1 MEAEGKFF
9 YLRVANLMRSP
20 ATPFPQLLTNRLLLR
35 KLEPA
40 DAVRIYELRTD
51 PQVNEYIDR
60 PPTQSVEDGLRFIH
74 RINISISEGDCLY
87 WAIVPKQE
95 QDLIGTICLWNW
107 NKAAQLAEVGF
118 ELLPA
123 WQGKGFMRE
132 ALHRI
137 IGYAF
142 EQLSIAQIEA
152 WVHPQN
158 SSCIRLLEANN
169 FERIARPV
177 HTAAGKL
184 PIDLLMY
191 QTVKPG
197 NTIY

>member
-1 MEAEGKFF
+1 
-9 YLRVANLMRSP
+9 MRSP
-20 ATPFPQLLTNRLLLR
+20 AAPFPELLTNRLLLR

-51 PQVNEYIDR
+51 PRVNEYVDR
-60 PPTQSVEDGLRFIH
+60 PPASSVEDGLRFIH
-74 RINISISEGDCLY
+74 RININISEGDCLY

-107 NKAAQLAEVGF
+107 NKTARLAEVGF

-123 WQGKGFMRE
+123 WQGRGFMHE

-137 IGYAF
+137 MDYAF
-142 EQLSIAQIEA
+142 EQLPLAQVEA

-158 SSCIRLLEANN
+158 NPCIRLLEANG
-169 FERIARPV
+169 FERIVAPV
-177 HTAAGKL
+177 HTATGKV
-184 PIDLLMY
+184 PDGLLMY
-191 QTVKPG
+191 QTSKESLAARQSL
-197 NTIY
+197 

>member
-1 MEAEGKFF
+1 
-9 YLRVANLMRSP
+9 MRSP
-20 ATPFPQLLTNRLLLR
+20 ATPFPELLTNRLLLR

-51 PQVNEYIDR
+51 PRVNEYIDR
-60 PPTQSVEDGLRFIH
+60 PPTESVEEGLRFIH
-74 RINISISEGDCLY
+74 RINISVIEGDCLY

-107 NKAAQLAEVGF
+107 NKATQLAEVGF

-123 WQGKGFMRE
+123 WQGKGFMHE

-142 EQLSIAQIEA
+142 EQLPLAQIEA

-158 SSCIRLLEANN
+158 IPCIRLLEANN
-169 FERIARPV
+169 FELIATPV
-177 HTAAGKL
+177 HTAAGTV
-184 PIDLLMY
+184 PVGLLMY
-191 QTVKPG
+191 QTGKISPE
-197 NTIY
+197 TR

>member
-1 MEAEGKFF
+1 
-9 YLRVANLMRSP
+9 MRSP
-20 ATPFPQLLTNRLLLR
+20 ATPFPELLTNRLLLR

-51 PQVNEYIDR
+51 PRVNEYIDR
-60 PPTQSVEDGLRFIH
+60 PPTESVEEGLRFIH
-74 RINISISEGDCLY
+74 RINISVSEGDCLY

-123 WQGKGFMRE
+123 WQGNGFMHE

-142 EQLSIAQIEA
+142 EQLPLTQIDA

-158 SSCIRLLEANN
+158 KPCIRLLESNS
-169 FERIARPV
+169 FELIATPV
-177 HTAAGKL
+177 HTAAGTT
-184 PIDLLMY
+184 PVGLLMY
-191 QTVKPG
+191 QVSKTARKIG
-197 NTIY
+197 